1 MRNMEMRLRW
11 DQREGREKA
20 SMCSDFV
27 LGMGWATEGLLR
39 FRLCPQYLS
48 QGKGLLSSMGTTAS
62 VLLPAS
68 EHMTC

>member
-1 MRNMEMRLRW
+1 
-11 DQREGREKA
+11 
-20 SMCSDFV
+20 MCSDFV